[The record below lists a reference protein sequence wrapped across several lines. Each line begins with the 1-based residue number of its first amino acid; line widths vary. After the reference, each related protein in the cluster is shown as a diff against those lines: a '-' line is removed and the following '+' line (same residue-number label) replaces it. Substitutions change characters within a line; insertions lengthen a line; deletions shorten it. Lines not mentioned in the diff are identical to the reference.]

1 MESLKYLISPFI
13 MRRLKKDVLKE
24 LPDKIETQLL
34 CEMTPEQNDLYRAY
48 LAQAKQSFT
57 EMINE
62 GDPNRHKIEILSLI
76 TRLRQICCHPSMFIE
91 NYDGSSGKLIPSM
104 IFGTTVC

>member
-1 MESLKYLISPFI
+1 
-13 MRRLKKDVLKE
+13 
-24 LPDKIETQLL
+24 
-34 CEMTPEQNDLYRAY
+34 MTPEQNDLYRAY

-62 GDPNRHKIEILSLI
+62 GDPNRHKIEALSLI

-91 NYDGSSGKLIPSM
+91 NYM
-104 IFGTTVC
+104 VCGC